1 VKTGTQMENVVDPN
15 SQIFGMP
22 SCLRVPIAASD
33 VGAIETY
40 VRVVK
45 DTIIARDEGLRQWTI
60 DD

>member
-1 VKTGTQMENVVDPN
+1 MENVVDPN